1 MSPNL
6 KIFPRIV
13 FLFLVFLIFDRPV
26 TAQNYTSIGSG
37 SWTTASNWNNTSG
50 WGDPT
55 PASGQSSGTTNVNH
69 NLTYNGNYSA
79 GSATIN
85 VNTGITMTVNGGFTI
100 GGGGTVNV
108 YGTLDI
114 SGSAVLNSNLRIYPG
129 GKVIID
135 GNLTVV
141 SSNNLTVGTNVA
153 PPAYADLVVK
163 GNLISQTSGDVTI
176 ERNGRV
182 VIYGDVTAAGGGTLF
197 RVNNGGQVYIDG
209 DISFTGG
216 GSDII
221 NNNTTSPY
229 GLYVN
234 GTVVNSGGGSTVTTN
249 RGNKNDLINTNP
261 SFFNWIAA
269 QEDSPLPVE
278 LLFFEANNNNGFV
291 ELKWATASQLDFDYF
306 AVEHSTDAQVWEE
319 LKQIKG
325 QGTTNNRTDYK
336 LSDVKSLVGAN
347 YYRLKMVDL
356 DGTFE
361 YSIVDYV
368 NMEETKQMSLYPNPI
383 NQAETLTFD
392 LNFTPNDG
400 DKIFIYNHLGVELLS
415 FTASASSI
423 AVALDDLK
431 PGTYLVKYVSVNSS
445 IISRLMVE

>member
-1 MSPNL
+1 
-6 KIFPRIV
+6 V
-13 FLFLVFLIFDRPV
+13 FLFLVYLAFSVPV
-26 TAQNYTSIGSG
+26 MAQNYTSVNSG
-37 SWTTASNWNNTSG
+37 NWTTASNWTRTSG
-50 WGDPT
+50 CCSNYPES
-55 PASGQSSGTTNVNH
+55 PQSNGTTNVSH
-69 NLTYNGNYSA
+69 NMTFTGNYSS

-85 VNTGITMTVNGGFTI
+85 VNAGITMTVNGGFTI

-114 SGSAVLNSNLRIYPG
+114 SGSAVLNSSLKIFPG

-141 SSNNLTVGTNVA
+141 SSDNLTVGTTVA
-153 PPAYADLVVK
+153 PPPYADLVVK

-182 VIYGDVTAAGGGTLF
+182 AIYGDVTAAGGGTLF

-209 DISFTGG
+209 DITFTGG
-216 GSDII
+216 GSQII
-221 NNNTTSPY
+221 NNNTTTPY

-249 RGNKNDLINTNP
+249 KGTKNDLINTNP
-261 SFFNWIAA
+261 DFFNWLAT

-291 ELKWATASQLDFDYF
+291 ELDWATASQLDFDYF
-306 AVEHSTDAQVWEE
+306 AIEHSTDAQVWEE

-361 YSIVDYV
+361 YSMVDYV
-368 NMEETKQMSLYPNPI
+368 NMEESKQMSLYPNPI
-383 NQAETLTFD
+383 NQAETLTLDF
-392 LNFTPNDG
+392 NFTPNDG
-400 DKIFIYNHLGVELLS
+400 DKIFIYNHLGVELLA

-431 PGTYLVKYVSVNSS
+431 PGTYLVKYISVNSS

>member
-6 KIFPRIV
+6 KIFSRNAI
-13 FLFLVFLIFDRPV
+13 FLFVLILSFKV
-26 TAQNYTSIGSG
+26 SAQTSAANGN
-37 SWTTASNWNNTSG
+37 WTTGSTWSGGSAPTSG
-50 WGDPT
+50 WT
-55 PASGQSSGTTNVNH
+55 
-69 NLTYNGNYSA
+69 
-79 GSATIN
+79 TIN
-85 VNTGITMTVNGGFTI
+85 VNHTIAKTTGHNVAGTLNVNSPNGKLTINGDLVVTGGSTVDVAGELRVNG
-100 GGGGTVNV
+100 NV
-108 YGTLDI
+108 T
-114 SGSAVLNSNLRIYPG
+114 LNSNILIRPG
-129 GKVIID
+129 GKVIIE
-135 GNLTVV
+135 GTLTVV
-141 SSNNLTVGTNVA
+141 SSTYLTVGTNVA

-163 GNLISQTSGDVTI
+163 GNLISQSSGDVTI

-182 VIYGDVTAAGGGTLF
+182 VIYGDVTADGGGTLF

-209 DISFTGG
+209 DITFTGG
-216 GSDII
+216 GSQII

-249 RGNKNDLINTNP
+249 KGNKNDLINTNP
-261 SFFNWIAA
+261 DFFNWIAA
-269 QEDSPLPVE
+269 QEGSPLPVE

-291 ELKWATASQLDFDYF
+291 ELDWATASQLDFDYF
-306 AVEHSTDAQVWEE
+306 AIEHSTDAQVWEE

-325 QGTTNNRTDYK
+325 QGTTNSRTDYK

-361 YSIVDYV
+361 YSMVDYV
-368 NMEETKQMSLYPNPI
+368 NMEESKQMSLYPNPI
-383 NQAETLTFD
+383 NQAETLTLDF
-392 LNFTPNDG
+392 NFTPNDG

-431 PGTYLVKYVSVNSS
+431 PGTYLVKYISVSSS